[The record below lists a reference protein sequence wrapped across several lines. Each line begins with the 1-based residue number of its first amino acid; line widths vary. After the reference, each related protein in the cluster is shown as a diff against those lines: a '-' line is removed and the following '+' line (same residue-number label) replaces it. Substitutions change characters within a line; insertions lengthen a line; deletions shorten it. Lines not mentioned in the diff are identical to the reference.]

1 MAKIATVFGGTGFI
15 GRAIVWRLAQA
26 GWIVRVPT
34 RSLSKAATLLPYGA
48 VGQIVPL
55 PWRLG
60 FPQQTLALVKGADLV
75 VNLLGIL
82 AERGASTFE
91 AVQVDAAAE
100 IAAASVDEGVRHLV
114 HLSAIGADAAS
125 PSVYARTK
133 AAGEAAVLK
142 HFPRAV
148 ILRPSI
154 VFGPEDDFF
163 NRFAAMT
170 TLSPFLPL
178 IGGGKTR
185 FQPVF
190 VGDVAEAVVTTLS
203 RPNTAG
209 QVYELGG
216 PEVLTFKALLQKML
230 AEMGRCRLLLPLPWG
245 LAKLM
250 ALAIAWLPKPP
261 LTRDQIK
268 LLARDNVVAETA
280 HTLKD
285 LGVVPT
291 PLSAILPNY
300 LGRYRRQGV

>member
-15 GRAIVWRLAQA
+15 GRAIVWRLAKA

-60 FPQQTLALVKGADLV
+60 FPQQTLNLVKGADLV

-82 AERGASTFE
+82 AERGKSTFD

-100 IAAASVDEGVRHLV
+100 IAAASVDEGVRHFV

-125 PSVYARTK
+125 PSVYAQTK

-163 NRFAAMT
+163 NRFAGMT

-185 FQPVF
+185 FQPVY
-190 VGDVAEAVVTTLS
+190 VGDVADAVLSTLS
-203 RPNTAG
+203 HSEAAG
-209 QVYELGG
+209 QTYELGG
-216 PEVLTFKALLQKML
+216 PEVLTFKALLQRML
-230 AEMGRCRLLLPLPWG
+230 ATMRRCRVLLPLPWG
-245 LAKLM
+245 VAKGLALVTS
-250 ALAIAWLPKPP
+250 WLPKPP
-261 LTRDQIK
+261 LTGDQIK
-268 LLARDNVVAETA
+268 LLARDNVVAGEA
-280 HTLKD
+280 RTLKD
-285 LGVVPT
+285 LGLEPT
-291 PLSAILPNY
+291 PLSAVLPGY
-300 LGRYRRQGV
+300 LGRYRHEGV